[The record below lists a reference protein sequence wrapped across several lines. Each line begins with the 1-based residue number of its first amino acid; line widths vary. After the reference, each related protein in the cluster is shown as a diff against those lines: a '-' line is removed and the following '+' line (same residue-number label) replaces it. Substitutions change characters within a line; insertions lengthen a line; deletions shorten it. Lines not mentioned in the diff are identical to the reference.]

1 VKPTSLLLVF
11 LSVAFALT
19 GCNKKPSAPAE
30 QQPVAEQQRVLPE
43 QAPEQPSTS
52 QQPAALLQAPVRPL
66 QAPVQPLQ
74 APVQPLQAPVQ
85 PLQAPVQP
93 VQAPVQ
99 PVQAPVPPPETAASP
114 SEVAAAS
121 PPEVAATSPP
131 EVAATSSPEVAAT
144 SSPEVAESPPQALAS
159 TQQEG
164 APPQSL
170 TPSSVELTPTPEPL
184 QLPQPPADLL
194 ATRVGL
200 FVPLTGSQA
209 SFGLDALNGAKLAVD
224 EINEQ
229 GGVLDHPVNL
239 LVKDTESRTEQIA
252 AVVGELIDT
261 EKVVA
266 LIGEITTDRTLVAAP
281 LAQERGIPL
290 ITPSATN
297 EKITAV
303 GNYVFR
309 ACYID
314 AFQAA
319 MMTKFARSLDVDK
332 VAMLFDGN
340 NPYGTSLS
348 SAFKVDF
355 VKQGGSIVAEESYR
369 GGDVDYATQLNAIKL
384 KNPDIVF
391 LPSYFAEAAVIIKQA
406 RQLGIE
412 VPFLGTDGWDSSE
425 LLKSAGQ
432 AVNNCYFASHF
443 SSEHLSERAKSF
455 SAAYR
460 GKFQAPPPPLAA
472 LTYDAVRLLVDAL
485 KRGGST
491 NSTALRDA
499 LAETKDFAGVTG
511 TIAFDQDRNPKKP
524 GVILRVQDGKFTYL
538 ESVEP

>member
-1 VKPTSLLLVF
+1 MLPLVHNSVAPVHRFPKLRPVKPTSLLLVF

-43 QAPEQPSTS
+43 QAPEQPSTP

-66 QAPVQPLQ
+66 QAPV
-74 APVQPLQAPVQ
+74 
-85 PLQAPVQP
+85 
-93 VQAPVQ
+93 
-99 PVQAPVPPPETAASP
+99 PPPEAAASP

-121 PPEVAATSPP
+121 PPEVAAASPPEVAAASPP
-131 EVAATSSPEVAAT
+131 EVAATSPSEVAAASSPEVAATSPPEVAAT

-170 TPSSVELTPTPEPL
+170 TPSSVEPTPTPEPL

-266 LIGEITTDRTLVAAP
+266 LIGEITTDRTLAAAP

-309 ACYID
+309 ACYTD

-332 VAMLFDGN
+332 VAMLFDGD

-348 SAFKVDF
+348 NAFKVDF
-355 VKQGGSIVAEESYR
+355 VKQGGSIVAEQTY
-369 GGDVDYATQLNAIKL
+369 
-384 KNPDIVF
+384 P
-391 LPSYFAEAAVIIKQA
+391 
-406 RQLGIE
+406 
-412 VPFLGTDGWDSSE
+412 GWR
-425 LLKSAGQ
+425 
-432 AVNNCYFASHF
+432 C
-443 SSEHLSERAKSF
+443 
-455 SAAYR
+455 
-460 GKFQAPPPPLAA
+460 
-472 LTYDAVRLLVDAL
+472 
-485 KRGGST
+485 
-491 NSTALRDA
+491 
-499 LAETKDFAGVTG
+499 
-511 TIAFDQDRNPKKP
+511 
-524 GVILRVQDGKFTYL
+524 
-538 ESVEP
+538 

>member
-1 VKPTSLLLVF
+1 M
-11 LSVAFALT
+11 A
-19 GCNKKPSAPAE
+19 
-30 QQPVAEQQRVLPE
+30 E
-43 QAPEQPSTS
+43 QAPEQPSTP

-66 QAPVQPLQ
+66 QAPV
-74 APVQPLQAPVQ
+74 
-85 PLQAPVQP
+85 
-93 VQAPVQ
+93 
-99 PVQAPVPPPETAASP
+99 PPR
-114 SEVAAAS
+114 EVAAAS
-121 PPEVAATSPP
+121 PPKTS
-131 EVAATSSPEVAAT
+131 
-144 SSPEVAESPPQALAS
+144 ESPPQAPAS

-164 APPQSL
+164 APPQAS
-170 TPSSVELTPTPEPL
+170 TPSSVEPTPTPEPL
-184 QLPQPPADLL
+184 QLPQSPEDPL

-200 FVPLTGSQA
+200 FIPLTGSQA
-209 SFGLDALNGAKLAVD
+209 SFGIDALNGAKLAVD

-472 LTYDAVRLLVDAL
+472 LTYDAVCLLVDAL